1 MNWLGE
7 HSVRD
12 NADSRDSWEVFRSH
26 RTRVTELLKAA
37 ATSRDSRLCVL
48 GAGNC
53 NDLDLGSLLEVYRE
67 VHLVDL
73 DAEAVARGVGRQG
86 LKGAPAVR
94 AHGGVD
100 VTVMLETMANWSPAT
115 SVGDEDLNSCIN
127 GPCKSLSGVLPGP
140 FEAAASACL
149 LSQLIGS
156 VVRALGEGHP
166 RFLEAIQAVRTGHL
180 RLLSHL
186 VAPGGSGLLL
196 SDLVSS
202 ETFPSL
208 GSVPDESLS
217 PVLAQLIHQGN
228 FFHGLNPAVLASFFR
243 TDPVVAP
250 QVAELELVRP
260 WLWDLGPRL
269 YAVYALKFRK
279 KTPGAS
285 VAG

>member
-1 MNWLGE
+1 LLGE
-7 HSVRD
+7 HSIRD
-12 NADSRDSWEVFRSH
+12 NAASRDSWEVFRSH
-26 RTRVTELLKAA
+26 RTRVTELLKGAA
-37 ATSRDSRLCVL
+37 GSRDSRLCVL

-67 VHLVDL
+67 IHLVDL
-73 DAEAVARGVGRQG
+73 DAEALAGGVGRQG
-86 LKGAPAVR
+86 YKDGPAVR
-94 AHGGVD
+94 IHGGVD
-100 VTVMLETMANWSPAT
+100 VTAMLETLAGWSPAT
-115 SVGDEDLNSCIN
+115 SVRDEDLNALVQ
-127 GPCKSLSGVLPGP
+127 GPVRSLAAAPPDP
-140 FEAAASACL
+140 FETVASTCL
-149 LSQLIGS
+149 LSQLIAS

-217 PVLAQLIHQGN
+217 PVLAHLIHQGN